1 MIRSPLAP
9 LLTLIIGTGFQ
20 HEFQRL
26 LLGHAADKASIDLDC
41 NNICQDVKSIVSI
54 HTHIFNVPNAKTQ
67 GREGVD
73 LGCWQQEV
81 ALCFSVLNVSM
92 SLPGSL

>member
-1 MIRSPLAP
+1 MIRSPSVP
-9 LLTLIIGTGFQ
+9 LLTLMIGTEFQ

-26 LLGHAADKASIDLDC
+26 HLGHAADKGSIELDC
-41 NNICQDVKSIVSI
+41 SNIFQDVKSIVSI
-54 HTHIFNVPNAKTQ
+54 HAHTFNVHDAKTW

-81 ALCFSVLNVSM
+81 ALCFSAFNVSM
-92 SLPGSL
+92 SIPGSL